1 MSLSEINSE
10 IVPELI
16 KISNASEIDFDAISA
31 LYISAFPS
39 DERREID
46 VLKKMINH
54 HSEMA
59 FYVISLNEHFAGF
72 LILWHFEKF
81 LYVEHLAIK
90 DDLRNNGI
98 GKKIF
103 ALMKQIFIGTILL
116 EVEPPLDELSKRRIG
131 FYEGVGF
138 RVVLKKYLQ
147 PAYAKNKKSIPM
159 WVLSN
164 NDRISEN
171 DLLEFITTIRLI
183 VYEQPKE
190 I

>member
-1 MSLSEINSE
+1 MNLTDNNE
-10 IVPELI
+10 VVLPELI
-16 KISNASEIDFDAISA
+16 RIYNTSEIDFEAISA

-46 VLKKMINH
+46 VLKKMISH

-59 FYVISLNEHFAGF
+59 FYVINLNEHFAGF

-103 ALMKQIFIGTILL
+103 ALMKQIFSGTILL

-164 NDRISEN
+164 NERISET
-171 DLLEFITTIRLI
+171 DLLEFLTIIRLI

-190 I
+190 L